1 MLIKAGADVNAG
13 EGGVS
18 PLLLASQS
26 GSTKLIQM
34 LVAKG
39 ASVQAR
45 ADCGHCWPR
54 PTYRA
59 HVMTPRTAPILS
71 TPHPD
76 GHLPLLTVT

>member
-45 ADCGHCWPR
+45 PTVATSGH
-54 PTYRA
+54 A
-59 HVMTPRTAPILS
+59 PRTAPML
-71 TPHPD
+71 
-76 GHLPLLTVT
+76 